1 MTQDHSE
8 IDGDGTD
15 EDLDPFEL
23 AESAEADLPPVAAG
37 PDPRFSATLDEP
49 ALRACVA
56 RVVRRDEAALAE
68 LYEALVGR
76 VYAVALRVTG
86 NLQTAEEVAEDT
98 FWQVWREAPRFDAS
112 RGAVIAWVV
121 TIARSRALDALRRV
135 DRAICDPEPDSLAER
150 SALVG
155 DDPHDLLAASQENHR
170 LQAALQSLEPLP
182 RQLVSMAFFRGLTHE
197 EIAGYMN
204 IPLGTVKS
212 HIRRALESMRRTL
225 APA

>member
-1 MTQDHSE
+1 MTQDHSD
-8 IDGDGTD
+8 IDDDGPD
-15 EDLDPFEL
+15 EDLDPLEL
-23 AESAEADLPPVAAG
+23 AESAEADLPPASAG
-37 PDPRFSATLDEP
+37 PDPRFSATLGE
-49 ALRACVA
+49 AGLRDCVA

-76 VYAVALRVTG
+76 VFAVALRVTG

-212 HIRRALESMRRTL
+212 HIRRALESMRHTL